1 MSGVAP
7 NQAQDLAWLLR
18 GLGEEVPVIRG
29 SVLLSADGMLKAA
42 HGFDR
47 TSAEQLSALA
57 SGLFSIA
64 RSTGA
69 KFDDS
74 NEVRQVVAELRSSQL
89 FISWAGYNSVLAVLA
104 GADADPAVVGFEMA
118 RLIRSVRPFLHTA
131 VRPAATAI
139 ERDRPI

>member
-1 MSGVAP
+1 MSSVSP

-47 TSAEQLSALA
+47 ASAEQLAALA

-64 RSTGA
+64 RSAGT
-69 KFDDS
+69 KFDGS
-74 NEVRQVVAELRSSQL
+74 NEVRQVVTELKSSQL
-89 FISWAGYNSVLAVLA
+89 FIAWAGYNSVLAVLA
-104 GADADPAVVGFEMA
+104 RAEADPAVVGFEMA
-118 RLIRSVRPFLHTA
+118 RLIKSVRPFLGTA
-131 VRPAATAI
+131 TRSAATA
-139 ERDRPI
+139 RDPRQSP